1 MLFLSI
7 AKLFFAFFAHCP
19 MSQCKIQNIADDAF
33 AYSNVPP
40 PGPPPKKKK
49 KRDHRPFGLTFGLS
63 GQIESGIF
71 FQFGIVSFT
80 ATSCTSGLPVGYTEV
95 FPFLNWIKEN
105 LKK

>member
-1 MLFLSI
+1 MWGLNSGGLMTDFGYGET
-7 AKLFFAFFAHCP
+7 
-19 MSQCKIQNIADDAF
+19 DT
-33 AYSNVPP
+33 
-40 PGPPPKKKK
+40 PPKAEII
-49 KRDHRPFGLTFGLS
+49 GQNTFCLS

-105 LKK
+105 IKK

>member
-1 MLFLSI
+1 VL
-7 AKLFFAFFAHCP
+7 KL
-19 MSQCKIQNIADDAF
+19 KIRGLNTGGLMTDFGFWETDT
-33 AYSNVPP
+33 
-40 PGPPPKKKK
+40 PPKAEIIS
-49 KRDHRPFGLTFGLS
+49 HLVLHFVVS

-105 LKK
+105 IKK

>member
-1 MLFLSI
+1 MMSVEIENTGVKYWWSYDRFRFLGNRHTTDSR
-7 AKLFFAFFAHCP
+7 
-19 MSQCKIQNIADDAF
+19 N
-33 AYSNVPP
+33 
-40 PGPPPKKKK
+40 
-49 KRDHRPFGLTFGLS
+49 HRPFGLTFCLS